1 MRNAVT
7 GFILMIII
15 ILSGTAILTIESKTT
30 RQNELDMN
38 LGSSMEQTM
47 KSLAADGSERFGDE
61 EEMAADFIENF
72 LVRTTS
78 KSEFQFDIL
87 KADPEKGVLDV
98 KVTERYRQI
107 MGEGKAEARK
117 TVILE
122 QYDRKGDVF
131 YYVSFRVVTEE
142 GENIVK
148 QLRIQENSL
157 LEAAFF
163 PAEDPVKEGYQF
175 KGWML
180 MSPQEHEEKGQ
191 IYTREDGGSLT
202 VSSDLIL
209 EAVFVK

>member
-7 GFILMIII
+7 GFILLIVI

-38 LGSSMEQTM
+38 LGSAMEQTM
-47 KSLAADGSERFGDE
+47 KSLAADGSERFADE

-78 KSEFQFDIL
+78 KSVFQIDIL
-87 KADPEKGVLDV
+87 KADPQKGVLDV
-98 KVTERYRQI
+98 SVSEQFRQI
-107 MGEGKAEARK
+107 MGEGKAKARK

-122 QYDRKGDVF
+122 QYDKKGDVF
-131 YYVSFRVVTEE
+131 HYVSFRIVTKE
-142 GENIVK
+142 GENVVK
-148 QLRIQENSL
+148 QLRIQENSF
-157 LEAAFF
+157 LETAFF
-163 PAEDPVKEGYQF
+163 PAEDPVKEGYKFQ
-175 KGWML
+175 GWML
-180 MSPQEHEEKGQ
+180 MGPDENPEKGQ
-191 IYTREDGGSLT
+191 IYTKEDGVRLM

>member
-7 GFILMIII
+7 GFILLIII

-47 KSLAADGSERFGDE
+47 KSLAADGSEKFGDGG
-61 EEMAADFIENF
+61 EMAADFIENF

-87 KADPEKGVLDV
+87 KADPKKGVLDV
-98 KVTERYRQI
+98 KVTERFGQVI
-107 MGEGKAEARK
+107 GEGKAEARK

-131 YYVSFRVVTEE
+131 YYVTFRSVTKD
-142 GENIVK
+142 GENVVK
-148 QLRIQENSL
+148 QLRIQENSP

-163 PAEDPVKEGYQF
+163 PAKDPVKKGYKFQ
-175 KGWML
+175 GWML
-180 MSPQEHEEKGQ
+180 MSPDENPDKGQ
-191 IYTREDGGSLT
+191 IYTKEDFGGLL

>member
-87 KADPEKGVLDV
+87 
-98 KVTERYRQI
+98 RRI
-107 MGEGKAEARK
+107 
-117 TVILE
+117 
-122 QYDRKGDVF
+122 
-131 YYVSFRVVTEE
+131 SFKRGLV
-142 GENIVK
+142 
-148 QLRIQENSL
+148 
-157 LEAAFF
+157 
-163 PAEDPVKEGYQF
+163 
-175 KGWML
+175 
-180 MSPQEHEEKGQ
+180 
-191 IYTREDGGSLT
+191 
-202 VSSDLIL
+202 
-209 EAVFVK
+209 